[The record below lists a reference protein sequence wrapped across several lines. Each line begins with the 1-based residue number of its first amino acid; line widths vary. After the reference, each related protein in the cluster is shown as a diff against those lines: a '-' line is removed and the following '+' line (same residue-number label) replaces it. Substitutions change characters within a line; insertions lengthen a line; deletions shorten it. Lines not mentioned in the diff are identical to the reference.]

1 MSNTLTHIDEKG
13 NPKMVDVGD
22 KPITRRRAL
31 AEAWVRITD
40 ETLFKITEGRVR
52 KGDVIQVAQIAGIAG
67 AKRTSDLIP
76 LCHPLPIDA
85 VDLKITPIPGIGL
98 KIEAEVRAYWKTGV
112 EMEALTA
119 CSAAA
124 LTIYDMVKAIER
136 DAEIF
141 GLRLKEK
148 SGGRS
153 GDWFSKKII

>member
-1 MSNTLTHIDEKG
+1 MSNTLTHIDENG

-22 KPITRRRAL
+22 KPQTRRRAL
-31 AEAWVRITD
+31 AEAWVRISD
-40 ETLFKITEGRVR
+40 ETLYRITEGRVR
-52 KGDVIQVAQIAGIAG
+52 KGDVLQIAQIAGIAG

-85 VDLKITPIPGIGL
+85 VDVQITVRPGIGL
-98 KIEAEVRAYWKTGV
+98 LIQSDVRANWRTGV

-124 LTIYDMVKAIER
+124 LTIYDMIKSIER
-136 DAEIF
+136 EVEIF

-153 GDWFSKKII
+153 GRWVLKKTI